1 MKKYLLLSV
10 FAILM
15 MTSFA
20 QTTKKIAPDF
30 TAITMDS
37 DTIVLSD
44 LLSQPDQYVLLEF
57 FFNESQIC
65 QETSPAVNDAYHRM
79 GCNQENVFFLSVN
92 VGNDSSQCRKYMDS
106 LSLQNVIASGIEGNG
121 NAIADSFNIQAYPS
135 IILISSQILQDSVIV
150 DSIFTQ
156 TDTTFVWDVFDYN
169 IVENDIWPVYVADDL
184 IDTLKNYGLSEHPC
198 STGIQDPETG
208 EVAEYF
214 RLYPNPNHGEM
225 KLVSSELNGAYIYQ
239 IMDLSGKVLAEK
251 QISLMKSQE
260 KTLDFSWLQKGI
272 YFLRL
277 SNNNQQYTQKLIVQ

>member
-106 LSLQNVIASGIEGNG
+106 LSLQNVIASGIEGNK
-121 NAIADSFNIQAYPS
+121 NDFLAISGSVNSYTSS
-135 IILISSQILQDSVIV
+135 IVR
-150 DSIFTQ
+150 
-156 TDTTFVWDVFDYN
+156 Y
-169 IVENDIWPVYVADDL
+169 
-184 IDTLKNYGLSEHPC
+184 LK
-198 STGIQDPETG
+198 
-208 EVAEYF
+208 
-214 RLYPNPNHGEM
+214 
-225 KLVSSELNGAYIYQ
+225 
-239 IMDLSGKVLAEK
+239 
-251 QISLMKSQE
+251 
-260 KTLDFSWLQKGI
+260 
-272 YFLRL
+272 L
-277 SNNNQQYTQKLIVQ
+277 SNVCSYAVVK